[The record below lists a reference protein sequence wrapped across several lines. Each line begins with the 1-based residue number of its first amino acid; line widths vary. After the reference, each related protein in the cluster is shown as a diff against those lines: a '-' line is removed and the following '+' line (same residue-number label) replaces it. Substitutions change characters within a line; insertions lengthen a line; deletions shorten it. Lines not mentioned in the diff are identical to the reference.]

1 MRLALKIVTTF
12 VVLKTFLPPV
22 FTKLA
27 REDFSFDSCSPPQL
41 AVNGSETEAGENRI
55 RKDYSHIREVKFS
68 GSIGPLGE
76 QRLCKIKCIAGQ
88 WVGPLC
94 ADQTDNGRFQPLFRN
109 CKLEYI
115 NPHLLV
121 TFRNVSI
128 LNPGWTFPH
137 GAKLHTRCIELGL
150 YKLLGTPTPQCQNG
164 QWSSR
169 LPSCVPTT
177 ILTNF
182 TEDAPPSILI
192 RIPSGSAS
200 AEPGGELAVFPGST
214 LHFECIFSRRLGSP
228 DWTWTSPLGQYLT
241 GWAIASEERDWKY
254 RLSIYY
260 AKPQDSGT
268 FTCATPRGITNSITL
283 VVAAVHCEP
292 ISVSR
297 MHLSVRVEG
306 TRLGHKAIFQC
317 PVGFVVTGEANL
329 TCQASGKWS
338 APVPKCEPVKC
349 PPLDT
354 PESLEPHLQVEE
366 HDNNYGGTAVFSC
379 AWGYKLVGPPGIECE
394 LSGNWSGPL
403 PKCVPIQCPPPVLPL
418 NGHLIQ
424 SEAPGMDG
432 GRYAVGSLV
441 QFACTG
447 AHHLEGEASIIC
459 TETGFWSHPP
469 PFCRPK
475 CSYIGEPENGFIA
488 PTKFAY
494 DPGDE
499 LSIICNEGFTTNS
512 EENLKCMPDG
522 KWSSPLPVCANVSS
536 VSEELT

>member
-1 MRLALKIVTTF
+1 MRLATRTFIVF
-12 VVLKTFLPPV
+12 VVLKSSLPPIS
-22 FTKLA
+22 TKFAQEEL
-27 REDFSFDSCSPPQL
+27 SFDSCTPPQL
-41 AVNGSETEAGENRI
+41 ALNGSETEVGENRI
-55 RKDYSHIREVKFS
+55 RKDYTHVREVKFS

-94 ADQTDNGRFQPLFRN
+94 IDQQDNGRFQPLFRN

-115 NPHLLV
+115 NPHLIV
-121 TFRNVSI
+121 NFRNVTLHS
-128 LNPGWTFPH
+128 PGWTFPH
-137 GAKLHTRCIELGL
+137 GAKLHTRCTELGL
-150 YKLLGTPTPQCQNG
+150 YKLLGTATPQCQNG
-164 QWSSR
+164 AWSSR

-177 ILTNF
+177 LLTNF
-182 TEDAPPSILI
+182 TEDSPPTILI
-192 RIPSGSAS
+192 KIPSGSAS
-200 AEPGGELAVFPGST
+200 VEPGGELAVYPGTT
-214 LHFECIFSRRLGSP
+214 LHFECLFSRRIGSP

-241 GWAIASEERDWKY
+241 GWAIAAEERDTKY

-260 AKPQDSGT
+260 AKSQDSGT

-283 VVAAVHCEP
+283 HVAAIHCEP
-292 ISVSR
+292 VSVSGMHISVS
-297 MHLSVRVEG
+297 VGG
-306 TRLGHKAIFQC
+306 TRLGNTAKFQC
-317 PVGFVVTGEANL
+317 PVGFKISGEPTL

-338 APVPKCEPVKC
+338 APVPKCELVKC
-349 PPLDT
+349 PPLDSA
-354 PESLEPHLQVEE
+354 EGLEEPHLQIEE
-366 HDNNYGGTAVFSC
+366 HNNSYGGRSIFSC
-379 AWGYKLVGPPGIECE
+379 AWGYKLLGPPGIECE

-403 PKCVPIQCPPPVLPL
+403 PKCVPIQCQPPVLPL

-469 PFCRPK
+469 PFCRPR
-475 CSYIGEPENGFIA
+475 CSYIGEPENGLIS

-499 LSIICNEGFTTNS
+499 LKIICNTGFETTVES
-512 EENLKCMPDG
+512 NLKCLPDG
-522 KWSSPLPVCANVSS
+522 KWSSGLPACTNI
-536 VSEELT
+536 TYI